1 MSNYFKVNEAIK
13 KAFSVCIHGMSDIVL
28 QNHTEDTLRQELVT
42 LQEEKVNYETTAKVI
57 LVYRPLVTA
66 GVLLNAGVIN
76 SISLDH

>member
-1 MSNYFKVNEAIK
+1 MSNYFKVNEAITSK

-66 GVLLNAGVIN
+66 GVLLKQE
-76 SISLDH
+76 